1 MNSSHTLLVAQWL
14 LAKAGSRLKIKKPLA
29 GGEGYDRFQVF
40 GAGWRKSVVMP
51 VVLQTTHVAILS
63 LLRESG
69 AGVRTWLFNGQAS
82 RGMSQIADYGHSGA
96 VTVRQSK
103 TELLRIAGHDLST
116 MSRPFQDLYQVAPD
130 SLTLV
135 VYGPDDLEE
144 QVVLPSEVDAD
155 LLVEALSS
163 TSPISVGT
171 RVEAFQ
177 ALVKTFSLDLCF
189 GEGDLYGFMF
199 SRETQKASKLAA

>member
-1 MNSSHTLLVAQWL
+1 
-14 LAKAGSRLKIKKPLA
+14 
-29 GGEGYDRFQVF
+29 
-40 GAGWRKSVVMP
+40 MP

-82 RGMSQIADYGHSGA
+82 RGMSQIAHYGHSGA

-103 TELLRIAGHDLST
+103 TELLRIARHDLST

-135 VYGPDDLEE
+135 VYGPDDHEE

-177 ALVKTFSLDLCF
+177 ALVKTFSLDMCF